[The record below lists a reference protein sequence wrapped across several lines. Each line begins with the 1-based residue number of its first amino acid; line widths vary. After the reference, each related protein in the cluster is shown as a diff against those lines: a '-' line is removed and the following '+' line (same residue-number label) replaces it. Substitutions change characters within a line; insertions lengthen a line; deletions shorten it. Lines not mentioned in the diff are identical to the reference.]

1 MNTLLFTV
9 SSGSGPVEVRL
20 FVRMLAEMLARE
32 LSQRGAAVEHVTPHG
47 PIDQPSS
54 VDLVVLGNREFMT
67 DWLGTHALVSRSDR
81 RNKRDRKRWYAAITC
96 AERRSE
102 RAVEIDM
109 RDVTF
114 ETCRAGGAGGQ
125 HVNKTESAV
134 RAVHRPS
141 GLSVR
146 IESER
151 SQHQNKR
158 RATEELT
165 SMLSKQNAARVAQAS
180 SARRAR
186 SIQVERGRPV
196 ATWHCVKGVLVRADK
211 VEKLYAQ

>member
-1 MNTLLFTV
+1 VTSLLLTV
-9 SSGSGPVEVRL
+9 SSGTGPVEVRL
-20 FVRMLAEMLARE
+20 FVRMLAERLARE
-32 LSQRGAAVEHVTPHG
+32 LSQRGAAVEQVTPHG

-54 VDLVVLGNREFMT
+54 VDLAVLGNRESVR
-67 DWLGTHALVSRSDR
+67 DWLGTHALVLRSDR

-96 AERRSE
+96 AERQSE
-102 RAVEIDM
+102 IAGEIDV

-158 RATEELT
+158 RALEELT
-165 SMLSKQNAARVAQAS
+165 SMLSKQNAARVAEAS

-186 SIQVERGRPV
+186 SIQVERGSPV
-196 ATWHCVKGVLVRADK
+196 ATWHCVNGVLVSADK
-211 VEKLYAQ
+211 AERLHAQ